1 LYREIRRPGLLVLWT
16 DGERVNRGPTMGWWQ
31 ELAGVEHTGAPGEGD
46 SMELH
51 EVRVGWRSGGVVPVT
66 ERIGGGG
73 RSSTSTAFRARR
85 GADDEDNALW
95 RWRSGCCALL

>member
-1 LYREIRRPGLLVLWT
+1 VSGSIVDRPWDGGRSSPALSTLVL
-16 DGERVNRGPTMGWWQ
+16 RG
-31 ELAGVEHTGAPGEGD
+31 TGAYCESVGRVEGD

-85 GADDEDNALW
+85 GADDEENALW